1 MALAPR
7 FTSAPA
13 AQSEVVV
20 REGDPVRIGCRVA
33 GRPPPDIQWF
43 RLPPPSST
51 GSGTGSQ
58 AVVGHRLL
66 QDERHSL
73 VVNESG
79 AHALLINKTV
89 LSDSGVLACVAH
101 NRSGEATFQ
110 VLPLISLLF
119 WSAIVHFAQ
128 SIYF

>member
-20 REGDPVRIGCRVA
+20 TEGDPVRIGCRVA

-43 RLPPPSST
+43 RLPTDPSRP
-51 GSGTGSQ
+51 GP
-58 AVVGHRLL
+58 VVGQRLL

-79 AHALLINKTV
+79 AHALLINKSV

-110 VLPLISLLF
+110 VLAFVRREDTSM
-119 WSAIVHFAQ
+119 
-128 SIYF
+128 